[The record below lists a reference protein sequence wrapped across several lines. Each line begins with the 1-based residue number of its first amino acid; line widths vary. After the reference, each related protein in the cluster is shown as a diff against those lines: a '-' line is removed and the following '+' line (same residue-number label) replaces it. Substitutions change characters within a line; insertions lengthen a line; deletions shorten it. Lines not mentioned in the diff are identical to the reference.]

1 METVACWNCKTD
13 KAVTTAR
20 AKSDFLFNWNSL
32 FAKLENHYKAYKELQ
47 VKVEK
52 IPYMQLICAYFYIRM
67 TSVSTYVVQQN
78 MFHY

>member
-1 METVACWNCKTD
+1 MNVSENKNKIESFINHSCMEMVACWNCKTD

-32 FAKLENHYKAYKELQ
+32 FAKSENHYKAYKELQ

-52 IPYMQLICAYFYIRM
+52 KMKNINENR
-67 TSVSTYVVQQN
+67 
-78 MFHY
+78 